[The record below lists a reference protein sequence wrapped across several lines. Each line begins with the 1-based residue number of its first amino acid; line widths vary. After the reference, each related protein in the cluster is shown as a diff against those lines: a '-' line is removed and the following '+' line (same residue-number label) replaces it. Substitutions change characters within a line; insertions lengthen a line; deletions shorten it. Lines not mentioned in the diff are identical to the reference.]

1 MSAIFAILF
10 YFSGVLYSAH
20 LIESRN
26 KGEDIDWCMADVF
39 CTLSWIFV
47 LIVCIC
53 DVFAY
58 VKKD

>member
-26 KGEDIDWCMADVF
+26 KGEDIDCCMADVF
-39 CTLSWIFV
+39 CTLSWYS
-47 LIVCIC
+47 C
-53 DVFAY
+53 
-58 VKKD
+58 